1 MIKLNNK
8 GVGKFEVLTIFVLVI
23 GIVAF
28 LMWTVLNGSDSKKF
42 DNFKNDA
49 IQFNKAVYTNIDSFN
64 NPKMVYLE
72 DVIDQQF
79 LKKMKSPFSSEM
91 CDFTES
97 KVETEGD
104 NRRFTTLKCDGYLID
119 RENDLDTNKMKIYK
133 VSEWSEKEIKGDNV
147 EVKELYNCD
156 ENGSPL
162 LENYVEGDYLVFKTN
177 KLYTLKNYTIND
189 LHDDVC
195 VLMKKTFYRTKE
207 LVEEDKKESK

>member
-23 GIVAF
+23 GIIAF
-28 LMWTVLNGSDSKKF
+28 LMWTVLNGSDAKKF
-42 DNFKNDA
+42 DNFKSNA
-49 IQFNKAVYTNIDSFN
+49 IQLNKAVYTNIDSFN

-119 RENDLDTNKMKIYK
+119 RENDLDINKMKIYK
-133 VSEWSEKEIKGDNV
+133 VSEWSEKEITGDNV
-147 EVKELYNCD
+147 ETKELYNCD

-177 KLYTLKNYTIND
+177 KLYTLKNYSITD
-189 LHDDVC
+189 LNDDVC